1 MKIAFDHTLLILLVS
16 LVLSNCGKK
25 SSNVLPNQFEEV
37 SIMDQHGNYVSA
49 DKTEE
54 YCLIANRSSIDSW
67 ETFRINYQEG
77 SLVQIQNIDYGNV
90 RLNEQNQLI
99 FGSSE
104 DERYEPFRLLEI
116 DSAHYQIQTKDGL
129 FVKIDSNQKL
139 VVGNSNENPEVFE
152 IKPILEVSSLFSS
165 NEYTWLISGFLS
177 LLMSLILF
185 IFYRKISWSLV
196 FLLLGGFLLRMF
208 IGVLDPFLNIWD
220 EQFHALVAKNMMEH
234 PFSPMLYKSQLFD
247 GGTYSWIGSH
257 IWLHKQPLFLWQIAL
272 SMKVFGVNAL
282 AVRMPSIILSTIVI
296 GCIYR
301 VGTLLVSKET
311 GYFSALLFACSHFC
325 LTLVAGGYATDHN
338 DIAFMFYISASIWA
352 WIEYKNAIT
361 NRKKYIFLV
370 LIGLFSGAAVLV
382 KWLVGLLVYSGW
394 GISIIALKKN
404 RKEWRNYF
412 HLAISLLITLIVFL
426 PWQWYISSTFP
437 EQSAYEFALNT
448 SHFFNVIEGHGGD
461 GLYHLTQT
469 NYIYGFAFVFMIIF
483 FVLLAIK
490 IKPKEYKYF
499 TITCFV
505 IVYLFFSIAA
515 TKMIAFTFAGALF
528 GFLALGS
535 FAESLTKLVILNKEL
550 VKKRVYAR
558 LFKLGIILFLVNN
571 TFNFEKIQED
581 HTMASKN
588 EDSEFFKKLNNNTL
602 FHSFRTQI
610 PNQSE
615 YILFNTT
622 NFEHIQA
629 MFFCDFEA
637 AYDGIPSME
646 AIKKVKEN
654 GYKLALIKNDKL
666 PDYVVN
672 DPEILLISGYKF

>member
-1 MKIAFDHTLLILLVS
+1 MKIAFDHTLLILIAL
-16 LVLSNCGKK
+16 LVLSNCGKE
-25 SSNVLPNQFEEV
+25 SSTASNNQFEEV

-67 ETFRINYQEG
+67 ETFRINYQEEG
-77 SLVQIQNIDYGNV
+77 FLQIQNIDYGNV

-104 DERYEPFRLLEI
+104 DERYEPLRFIEI
-116 DSAHYQIQTKDGL
+116 DSTHYQIQTKEGL
-129 FVKIDSNQKL
+129 FVKIDTNQKL
-139 VVGNSNENPEVFE
+139 VVGNSIENPETFE
-152 IKPILEVSSLFSS
+152 IKPIFKVSTLFSF
-165 NEYTWLISGFLS
+165 NEYVWLISGFLS
-177 LLMSLILF
+177 LLMSLTFF
-185 IFYRKISWSLV
+185 IFHRKVSWSIV

-247 GGTYSWIGSH
+247 GGSYSWIGSH

-272 SMKVFGVNAL
+272 SMKVFGINAL
-282 AVRMPSIILSTIVI
+282 AVRMPSIILSTLVI

-352 WIEYKNAIT
+352 WVEYQQAT
-361 NRKKYIFLV
+361 TQRRKYIYLG

-394 GISIIALKKN
+394 GISIIAVKQN
-404 RKEWRNYF
+404 RKEWRNYI
-412 HLAISLLITLIVFL
+412 HLIVSLLITVIVFL
-426 PWQWYISSTFP
+426 PWQLYISSTFP

-469 NYIYGFAFVFMIIF
+469 NYIYGFAFVFMILF
-483 FVLLAIK
+483 FALLVTK
-490 IKPKEYKYF
+490 IKSKAYKYF

-505 IVYLFFSIAA
+505 IVYLFFSVAA
-515 TKMIAFTFAGALF
+515 TKMIAFTFSGALF
-528 GFLALGS
+528 GYLALGS

-558 LFKLGIILFLVNN
+558 LFKLGIVLFLVNN
-571 TFNFEKIQED
+571 TFNYEKIEAD
-581 HTMASKN
+581 HTMVSKN
-588 EDSEFFKKLNNNTL
+588 EDSEFFKKLNNNKL
-602 FHSFRTQI
+602 FSSLDQQI

-637 AYDGIPSME
+637 AFDGVPTQE
-646 AIKKVKEN
+646 AIKRVKEN
-654 GYKLALIKNDKL
+654 GYKLAVIKNDEL

-672 DPEILLISGYKF
+672 DSEIQLISGYKF